1 MFKITALVS
10 GVIFGVGLAVSGMI
24 NPEKVLGFLD
34 LAGNWDPTLAFV
46 MGGALLVALP
56 AFRLV
61 LRREHPVLAP
71 RFDLPTKRKV
81 DAPLVL
87 GSAIFGVGWGLGG
100 FCPGPAVAALV
111 SGKGAVIA
119 FVLAMLAGMALY
131 SLVFERGRRES
142 VLGRPAAARGS
153 GDG

>member
-1 MFKITALVS
+1 MFRIAALFC
-10 GVIFGVGLAVSGMI
+10 GVLFGAGLAVSGMI

-56 AFRLV
+56 AFQLV
-61 LRREHPVLAP
+61 LRRERPVLAP

-81 DAPLVL
+81 DARLVV
-87 GSAIFGVGWGLGG
+87 GSAVFGVGWGLGG

-119 FVLAMLAGMALY
+119 FVLAMFAGMALY
-131 SLVFERGRRES
+131 SLVFEREG
-142 VLGRPAAARGS
+142 LAGRPAAIRGQGH

>member
-1 MFKITALVS
+1 MFRIAALFC
-10 GVIFGVGLAVSGMI
+10 GVLFGAGLAVSGMI

-56 AFRLV
+56 AFQLV
-61 LRREHPVLAP
+61 LRRERPVLAP

-81 DAPLVL
+81 DARLVV
-87 GSAIFGVGWGLGG
+87 GSAVFGVGWGLGG

-119 FVLAMLAGMALY
+119 FVLAMFAGMALH
-131 SLVFERGRRES
+131 SLVFEREGLAGS
-142 VLGRPAAARGS
+142 PAAIRGQGH